1 LFSMGLFFALRGVLV
16 LFHRNEAVSL
26 LQNSAFLI
34 AFICTIIVASL
45 GFNMT
50 CIGLVISR
58 MLSQVKKLSIE
69 DPLTQTFNRRHINEV
84 AQNAINKMYKEG
96 QHFSIIMLDIDHFKK
111 VNDTYGH
118 AAGDQALVVCANV
131 LRRSARGTDFVGRL
145 GGEEFCVILPETSLD
160 AAKVIAERLRQTLE
174 QEIVMWEGHQIPI
187 TASFGVSSLTKKD
200 EWSSLLNRADI
211 AMYQAKKSGRN
222 QIAIA

>member
-1 LFSMGLFFALRGVLV
+1 
-16 LFHRNEAVSL
+16 
-26 LQNSAFLI
+26 
-34 AFICTIIVASL
+34 
-45 GFNMT
+45 
-50 CIGLVISR
+50 
-58 MLSQVKKLSIE
+58 
-69 DPLTQTFNRRHINEV
+69 
-84 AQNAINKMYKEG
+84 MYKEG